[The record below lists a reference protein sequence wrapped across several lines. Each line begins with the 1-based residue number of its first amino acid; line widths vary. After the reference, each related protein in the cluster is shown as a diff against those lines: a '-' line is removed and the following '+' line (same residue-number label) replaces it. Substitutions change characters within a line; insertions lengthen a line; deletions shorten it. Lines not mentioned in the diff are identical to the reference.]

1 MLYVHISL
9 TLIPKTSSLTA
20 ATCTYHHYHDETWC
34 LLLVDSMNE
43 CVLSQTVGHI
53 NEGQVSDFTLPPYD
67 NLATVSMMSY

>member
-20 ATCTYHHYHDETWC
+20 ATCTHHYYHDETWC
-34 LLLVDSMNE
+34 LLLVDSMTE

-53 NEGQVSDFTLPPYD
+53 NEVKFQALHSHHMTIWLQSV
-67 NLATVSMMSY
+67 